1 MSLPKSTRLI
11 LGAENPSQCHEA
23 GCADMSRKSMVLVA
37 TCSWSALSQSRLQFV
52 SSAPH
57 AKVDKIDAKFLHAVI
72 ESDAAHA

>member
-1 MSLPKSTRLI
+1 
-11 LGAENPSQCHEA
+11 
-23 GCADMSRKSMVLVA
+23 MSRKSMVLVA